1 MRNDKKFK
9 FFIWYKSDL
18 YGIIGSAVSCGI
30 IILLLF
36 LILMP
41 RIEKPE
47 EEGIVVS
54 FGDVFIAGGQNPVT
68 DVTTPQQPTTEP
80 TPTEQITPPQ
90 QEVQED
96 MLTQVDES
104 LAIARQEEERRRR
117 EQEEVERRRREEER
131 QAEQRRQEEERQAEA
146 RRQEEER
153 RRQEAADRASALGNV
168 FGTGQND
175 GGGMDAGEG
184 QQGNPVGRGT
194 SEGNSWSLDG
204 RSLVGSLVR
213 PTHDRNVEG
222 TITVVITVDTNG
234 NVTDARI
241 GTPTTIGDEAT
252 RRAAVDAARRT
263 RFTAGRSAASGTI
276 TYNFRLR

>member
-1 MRNDKKFK
+1 MRNNRKLKIFT
-9 FFIWYKSDL
+9 WQKSDL

-36 LILMP
+36 LIFMP
-41 RIEKPE
+41 RFERPE

-68 DVTTPQQPTTEP
+68 NVTTPQQPISEP
-80 TPTEQITPPQ
+80 TPTEQTTPTQ

-96 MLTQVDES
+96 MLTQVDPS
-104 LAIARQEEERRRR
+104 LEIARQEEERRRR

-168 FGTGQND
+168 FGSGQND
-175 GGGMDAGEG
+175 GSGMDAGEG
-184 QQGNPVGRGT
+184 QQGNPAGRGT
-194 SEGNSWSLDG
+194 SEGHSWSLEG
-204 RSLVGSLVR
+204 RSIVGRLGI
-213 PTHDRNVEG
+213 PADNIPVEG
-222 TITVVITVDTNG
+222 RITVNIRVDENG
-234 NVTDARI
+234 NVTSATI
-241 GTPTTIGDEAT
+241 GTPTTITERVT
-252 RRAAVDAARRT
+252 RDAALEAARRT
-263 RFTAGRSAASGTI
+263 RFSAGSSIAVGTI
-276 TYNFRLR
+276 TYNFTRR

>member
-1 MRNDKKFK
+1 MRNNRKLKIFT
-9 FFIWYKSDL
+9 WQKSDL

-36 LILMP
+36 LIFMP
-41 RIEKPE
+41 RFERPE

-68 DVTTPQQPTTEP
+68 NVTTPQQPISEP
-80 TPTEQITPPQ
+80 TPTEQTTPTQ

-96 MLTQVDES
+96 MLTQVDPS
-104 LAIARQEEERRRR
+104 LEIARQEEERRRR
-117 EQEEVERRRREEER
+117 EQEEVERRRR
-131 QAEQRRQEEERQAEA
+131 EEERQAEA

-204 RSLVGSLVR
+204 RNLVGSLVR

>member
-1 MRNDKKFK
+1 MRNDRRLK
-9 FFIWYKSDL
+9 FFIWKKSDL

-41 RIEKPE
+41 RIESPE
-47 EEGIVVS
+47 DEGIVVS
-54 FGDVFIAGGQNPVT
+54 FGDVFVAGGQNPVT
-68 DVTTPQQPTTEP
+68 NVTTPQQPISEP
-80 TPTEQITPPQ
+80 TPIQPTTPPP

-131 QAEQRRQEEERQAEA
+131 LAEQRRIEEQRQAEA

-175 GGGMDAGEG
+175 GAGMDAGEG
-184 QQGNPVGRGT
+184 QQGNPVGQGT
-194 SEGNSWSLDG
+194 SEGHSWSLDG
-204 RSLVGSLVR
+204 RNVRGSLVS

-222 TITVVITVDTNG
+222 RITINIRVDENG
-234 NVTDARI
+234 NVVGATFGVPTDI
-241 GTPTTIGDEAT
+241 TDPAT
-252 RRAAVDAARRT
+252 RNAALDAARRT
-263 RFTAGRSAASGTI
+263 RFSAGSGVAVGTI